1 MHKVKLI
8 HWKSEEIEQRK
19 SILHSAGYQ
28 VDSNLESGTRILKSL
43 AEDPPAAIII
53 DLSRLPSQGRD
64 FALMV
69 RKRKGTRYIPLV
81 FVDGDPV
88 KVAGIKELLP
98 DAWFTGWDHITVA
111 LAEAIAYP
119 PTDPVVPDSTFAA
132 YVGKPLVEKLGI
144 KSAMRVVLVNPP
156 INFEGNLK
164 QLRPDVRIIM
174 GKSSDCDLTIWF
186 CRSTAEL
193 ESQIP
198 DIVLQ
203 SQFGPVWIAWPK
215 QKSEQAGDLT
225 QQVVRQTGLDHGLV
239 DYKISS
245 FDNTWSGLLFRLR
258 QNN

>member
-8 HWKSEEIEQRK
+8 HWNAEEAEQRAL
-19 SILHSAGYQ
+19 ILQYSGYLA
-28 VDSNLESGTRILKSL
+28 DSKLDSGTKILKSL
-43 AEDPPAAIII
+43 TEDPPAAIII

-64 FALMV
+64 IALTV
-69 RKRKGTRYIPLV
+69 RKRKGTRYIPLI

-88 KVAGIKELLP
+88 KVEGIKELLP
-98 DAWFTGWDHITVA
+98 DARYTGWDHITVV
-111 LAEAIAYP
+111 LAEAIANP
-119 PTDPVVPDSTFAA
+119 PTDPVVHDSTFAA

-144 KSAMRVVLVNPP
+144 KPAMRVVLVNPP

-193 ESQIP
+193 EHQIP
-198 DIVLQ
+198 DIVEQ
-203 SQFGPVWIAWPK
+203 SHCGPVWIAWLK
-215 QKSEQAGDLT
+215 QKSTLASDLT
-225 QQVVRQTGLDHGLV
+225 QQIVRQTGLRNGLV

-245 FDNTWSGLLFRLR
+245 FDDTWSGLLFRLR